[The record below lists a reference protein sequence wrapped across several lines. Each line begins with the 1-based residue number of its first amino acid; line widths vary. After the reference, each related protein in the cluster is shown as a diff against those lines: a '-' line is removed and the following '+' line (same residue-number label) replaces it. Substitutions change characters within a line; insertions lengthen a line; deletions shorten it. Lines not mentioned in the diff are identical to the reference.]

1 MNRSTSTR
9 LLILTLTFA
18 LCGAPELIAQSANTA
33 KPLPDAPSTTRLI
46 AQNTTAQSPSVS
58 PATTDSQAQPSAPAQ
73 QNDTSQPAQ
82 EPAPTQNS
90 PRVVPVDPQKATG
103 TEDEQQQQPS
113 ADQNPSQED
122 TTKPVIAPANPAEV
136 QQLEKAQKQ
145 NEPQAA
151 PVNERVNPLGT
162 AAAEK
167 GRTAGGGASRP
178 AGVAIAPAKQ
188 KRSRGLLIK
197 LGALAAA
204 GAAVGTVY
212 ALSRGTGST
221 PAGAVK

>member
-1 MNRSTSTR
+1 MNHSTSTR

-33 KPLPDAPSTTRLI
+33 KPLPDAPSAMRLI
-46 AQNTTAQSPSVS
+46 AQNTTAQSPSVA
-58 PATTDSQAQPSAPAQ
+58 PATSDPQAQQNAPAQ
-73 QNDTSQPAQ
+73 PDAAPQQPAQ

-90 PRVVPVDPQKATG
+90 PRVVPVDPQKAAGTG
-103 TEDEQQQQPS
+103 DEQQQQPS
-113 ADQNPSQED
+113 DQNTSQED

-136 QQLEKAQKQ
+136 QKLENAQKQ
-145 NEPQAA
+145 NEPQA

-167 GRTAGGGASRP
+167 ARTAGGGASRP

-212 ALSRGTGST
+212 ALSRGTGSL

>member
-1 MNRSTSTR
+1 MHHSTSTR

-18 LCGAPELIAQSANTA
+18 LCGAPELIAQSANTP
-33 KPLPDAPSTTRLI
+33 KPLPDAPSATRLM
-46 AQNTTAQSPSVS
+46 AQNTTAQSPGVT
-58 PATTDSQAQPSAPAQ
+58 PATSDPQAQPSAQAP
-73 QNDTSQPAQ
+73 QNDPAQ

-90 PRVVPVDPQKATG
+90 PRVVPVDPQKAAG

-113 ADQNPSQED
+113 DQNASQED
-122 TTKPVIAPANPAEV
+122 TTKPVMAPANPAEV
-136 QQLEKAQKQ
+136 QQLENAQKQ

-221 PAGAVK
+221 PTGAVK

>member
-1 MNRSTSTR
+1 MNRSITTR

-18 LCGAPELIAQSANTA
+18 LGGVPELLAQSADPSA
-33 KPLPDAPSTTRLI
+33 KPLPDAPSATRLI
-46 AQNTTAQSPSVS
+46 AQNTTAQSPGVQ
-58 PATTDSQAQPSAPAQ
+58 PATADPQAQSPQQSA
-73 QNDTSQPAQ
+73 PAQ
-82 EPAPTQNS
+82 EPAPTQTS

-103 TEDEQQQQPS
+103 TEDEQQQTQQPP
-113 ADQNPSQED
+113 AAETTDTSQQD
-122 TTKPVIAPANPAEV
+122 TTKPVIAPADPAEV
-136 QQLEKAQKQ
+136 QKLENAQKQ
-145 NEPQAA
+145 NEPAA

-167 GRTAGGGASRP
+167 GQTAGGGASRP

-188 KRSRGLLIK
+188 KRSRSLLIK

-212 ALSRGTGST
+212 ALSKGTGST
-221 PAGAVK
+221 PAGAAH

>member
-33 KPLPDAPSTTRLI
+33 KLPDAPSAARLI
-46 AQNTTAQSPSVS
+46 AQNTTAQSPGVT
-58 PATTDSQAQPSAPAQ
+58 PATSDPQAQ
-73 QNDTSQPAQ
+73 QPAQ
-82 EPAPTQNS
+82 EAAPTQNS
-90 PRVVPVDPQKATG
+90 PRVVPVDPQKAAG
-103 TEDEQQQQPS
+103 TEDEQQQQQPS
-113 ADQNPSQED
+113 EQTTSQED
-122 TTKPVIAPANPAEV
+122 ATKPVIAPANPAEV
-136 QQLEKAQKQ
+136 QKLENAQKQ
-145 NEPQAA
+145 NEPQA

-212 ALSRGTGST
+212 ALSRGTGSV

>member
-1 MNRSTSTR
+1 MNRSIITR
-9 LLILTLTFA
+9 SLILTLTFA
-18 LCGAPELIAQSANTA
+18 LCGAPELIAQSTEDVA
-33 KPLPDAPSTTRLI
+33 KPLPDAPSATRLI
-46 AQNTTAQSPSVS
+46 AQNTTAQSPGVL
-58 PATTDSQAQPSAPAQ
+58 PATADPQTQQDPSAQ
-73 QNDTSQPAQ
+73 QSTQ
-82 EPAPTQNS
+82 EQAPTQTS
-90 PRVVPVDPQKATG
+90 PRVVPVNPQQATG
-103 TEDEQQQQPS
+103 TEDQQQPAENTGS
-113 ADQNPSQED
+113 TQQDA
-122 TTKPVIAPANPAEV
+122 TKPVIPPADPAEV
-136 QQLEKAQKQ
+136 QKLENTQKQ
-145 NEPQAA
+145 NEQTA

-167 GRTAGGGASRP
+167 GQTAGGGASRP

-188 KRSRGLLIK
+188 KRSRSLLIK

>member
-1 MNRSTSTR
+1 MNHSNSTR

-46 AQNTTAQSPSVS
+46 AQNTTAQSLGVT
-58 PATTDSQAQPSAPAQ
+58 PASDPQAQPSAATQ
-73 QNDTSQPAQ
+73 QNDSTQQ
-82 EPAPTQNS
+82 PAPTQNS

-103 TEDEQQQQPS
+103 TADEQQPQQPS
-113 ADQNPSQED
+113 TDQNTSQDD
-122 TTKPVIAPANPAEV
+122 TTKPVIAPASPAEV
-136 QQLEKAQKQ
+136 QQLENAQKQ
-145 NEPQAA
+145 NEPQA

-167 GRTAGGGASRP
+167 ARTAGGGASRP
-178 AGVAIAPAKQ
+178 AGVAIAPVKQ

-212 ALSRGTGST
+212 ALSRGTGSV
-221 PAGAVK
+221 PSGAVK

>member
-33 KPLPDAPSTTRLI
+33 KPLPDAPSATRLI
-46 AQNTTAQSPSVS
+46 AQNTTAQSPSVT
-58 PATTDSQAQPSAPAQ
+58 PATDPQAQQPSAPAQ
-73 QNDTSQPAQ
+73 QNEQSQPAQ
-82 EPAPTQNS
+82 EPAPTQDS

-103 TEDEQQQQPS
+103 TADEQQAQPS
-113 ADQNPSQED
+113 GQNTQED

-136 QQLEKAQKQ
+136 QQLENAQKQ
-145 NEPQAA
+145 NEPQA
-151 PVNERVNPLGT
+151 PVVNERVNPLGT

-212 ALSRGTGST
+212 ALSRGTGSV

>member
-1 MNRSTSTR
+1 MNRLTRTR

-18 LCGAPELIAQSANTA
+18 LCGAPELIAQSASTV
-33 KPLPDAPSTTRLI
+33 KPLPDAPSAMRLI
-46 AQNTTAQSPSVS
+46 AQNTTAQSPSVT
-58 PATTDSQAQPSAPAQ
+58 PAASDPQAQPSAQ
-73 QNDTSQPAQ
+73 QNDQAQPAQ
-82 EPAPTQNS
+82 EPAPTQDS
-90 PRVVPVDPQKATG
+90 PRVVPVDPQKAAG
-103 TEDEQQQQPS
+103 TEDEQQQQQPS
-113 ADQNPSQED
+113 EQTTSQED
-122 TTKPVIAPANPAEV
+122 ATKPVIAPANPAEV
-136 QQLEKAQKQ
+136 QKLENAQKQ
-145 NEPQAA
+145 NEPQA

-167 GRTAGGGASRP
+167 ARTAGGGASRP

-212 ALSRGTGST
+212 ALSRGTGSV

>member
-33 KPLPDAPSTTRLI
+33 KPLPDAPSTTRLM
-46 AQNTTAQSPSVS
+46 AQNTTAQSPGVT
-58 PATTDSQAQPSAPAQ
+58 PATTDPQAQPSAPAQ
-73 QNDTSQPAQ
+73 QTEPAQ
-82 EPAPTQNS
+82 EPTPTQNS

-103 TEDEQQQQPS
+103 TDAEQQQQPS
-113 ADQNPSQED
+113 ADQSASQED

-136 QQLEKAQKQ
+136 QQLENAQKQ
-145 NEPQAA
+145 NEAQPA

-197 LGALAAA
+197 LGAIAAA
-204 GAAVGTVY
+204 GAAMGTVY
-212 ALSRGTGST
+212 ALSRSTGST